1 GAFGRCYKV
10 QVVGAS
16 DLPHW
21 ACKTIDKASF
31 KGHKVIERV
40 KYEIRVM
47 RRLPRHENVVAF
59 NHLFEDRERL
69 YMLMELCTSRTLHDL
84 LQKRKRLSEF
94 EARYFLA
101 QLTRGIAAL
110 HEARIVHRDIKHS
123 NLLLDHHNRIKI
135 ADFGLSTILETDAD
149 RKKSFLGTPNFLA
162 PELVE
167 RGGHGFGVD
176 VWAAGVLLFVMLY
189 GKPPFSLGRGTGA
202 TNLQELYTRI
212 VHQTLDFPADPVTSP
227 SVQKLI
233 LKLCCKSEG
242 SRVRARDVCN
252 EAWFLINADSSVPRS
267 MPDSI
272 FERPIRTLQ
281 EYKEA
286 CGNSACATGLV
297 RKTTLAMRQPL
308 EPIPENGVRAV
319 PAVPVARAL
328 RVRDRGDAEK
338 ENRMVPS
345 AQLEQMNI
353 GQIKG
358 ERPLSAAAHGYALRS
373 RGGAGRSNGTGKAS
387 ETIKTNGGV
396 MTNGM
401 AKPSDIGKPNGLVKT
416 KSYLKAVDDGTCR
429 QEAEVGRVTKLSED
443 YIPSV
448 QRWRRR
454 LKQFVAATEQYLRR
468 SSSSLEAELEQGN
481 ADTSEDYPRVGMY
494 VLNWLILTK
503 YGVGF
508 RLSDGTTIG
517 ALYNDSTSLLK
528 LRTDNVADSF
538 VYVRPFET
546 SSSIGHYSES
556 TIPPQLEKK
565 RHILHA
571 IEKKVVRDFSAN
583 IDFGITGDMEPGKVR
598 YPLQM
603 YSTDTAIVFLLMGN
617 VLQFNM
623 NDHSKLFLYQEGHML
638 YKNGR
643 ERWHFDLREGPR
655 MLVCNKTIDIERF
668 LMCLGYAQRA
678 LAQWNLSK

>member
-1 GAFGRCYKV
+1 
-10 QVVGAS
+10 
-16 DLPHW
+16 
-21 ACKTIDKASF
+21 
-31 KGHKVIERV
+31 
-40 KYEIRVM
+40 M

-286 CGNSACATGLV
+286 
-297 RKTTLAMRQPL
+297 
-308 EPIPENGVRAV
+308 
-319 PAVPVARAL
+319 
-328 RVRDRGDAEK
+328 
-338 ENRMVPS
+338 
-345 AQLEQMNI
+345 
-353 GQIKG
+353 
-358 ERPLSAAAHGYALRS
+358 
-373 RGGAGRSNGTGKAS
+373 
-387 ETIKTNGGV
+387 
-396 MTNGM
+396 
-401 AKPSDIGKPNGLVKT
+401 
-416 KSYLKAVDDGTCR
+416 
-429 QEAEVGRVTKLSED
+429 
-443 YIPSV
+443 
-448 QRWRRR
+448 
-454 LKQFVAATEQYLRR
+454 
-468 SSSSLEAELEQGN
+468 
-481 ADTSEDYPRVGMY
+481 
-494 VLNWLILTK
+494 
-503 YGVGF
+503 
-508 RLSDGTTIG
+508 
-517 ALYNDSTSLLK
+517 
-528 LRTDNVADSF
+528 
-538 VYVRPFET
+538 
-546 SSSIGHYSES
+546 
-556 TIPPQLEKK
+556 
-565 RHILHA
+565 
-571 IEKKVVRDFSAN
+571 
-583 IDFGITGDMEPGKVR
+583 
-598 YPLQM
+598 
-603 YSTDTAIVFLLMGN
+603 
-617 VLQFNM
+617 
-623 NDHSKLFLYQEGHML
+623 
-638 YKNGR
+638 
-643 ERWHFDLREGPR
+643 
-655 MLVCNKTIDIERF
+655 
-668 LMCLGYAQRA
+668 
-678 LAQWNLSK
+678 